1 MAVGAFG
8 LGGLGPT
15 RFSGDVDTVLYG
27 VNSLPIGN
35 TATNTPVSE
44 SGILTCAMWDTD
56 GAGFQTFHS
65 VVTEAMYVRRRISNS
80 WSDWKRIDPQAFGL
94 GGDAMPS
101 VDWNDPQT
109 TQAIVSNVNGP
120 NGAIGFLG
128 FNTKSGGNSVA
139 FAGRNSEFYARTIQD
154 GTPQAWQPV
163 YTGSNLNPNEFGGLA
178 SGDVIAIGYAESA
191 TIAVFNLPI
200 SSTTAPSSVTI
211 TGTFEIRAGAGF
223 TARATGISSG
233 SFVTPATTSNKYF
246 VLGITGLSGLTIG
259 ETLLLRTESASSKIT
274 VNL

>member
-1 MAVGAFG
+1 MAIQLIDTATPQVGLKGGAAKINANFTDSENAASRLVQSSPTDTTDGALMAVG
-8 LGGLGPT
+8 
-15 RFSGDVDTVLYG
+15 
-27 VNSLPIGN
+27 
-35 TATNTPVSE
+35 
-44 SGILTCAMWDTD
+44 
-56 GAGFQTFHS
+56 
-65 VVTEAMYVRRRISNS
+65 
-80 WSDWKRIDPQAFGL
+80 AFGL